1 MCKLKDYE
9 NSRTQKPKVAF
20 LTRQELVINSATKY
34 LLDMKYYYRGI
45 FFLFHFS
52 LRTDTYKMTSQDYP
66 IKRQLQLLLCSKKLC
81 VRY

>member
-1 MCKLKDYE
+1 
-9 NSRTQKPKVAF
+9 
-20 LTRQELVINSATKY
+20 
-34 LLDMKYYYRGI
+34 MKYYYQGI

-52 LRTDTYKMTSQDYP
+52 LRTETYKMTSQNYP